1 VQNGP
6 GYNAKGV
13 TMDLLVLRYERDDE
27 PNRCGPLTVTV
38 EANGFRGH
46 CDHCYVSEA
55 WLAEFGEKLRRF
67 PLPEEGVE
75 DDLSVHDHFGF
86 AIMAVPDG
94 SLGRISLRVKV
105 MAIAGLELINS
116 VEVMLDT
123 DYAALDRFS
132 RALVAMARAGSGEA
146 LIGR

>member
-1 VQNGP
+1 
-6 GYNAKGV
+6 
-13 TMDLLVLRYERDDE
+13 MDLLVLLYERDDE

-75 DDLSVHDHFGF
+75 EDLTVDDHFGF
-86 AIMAVPDG
+86 ALTAIPDG
-94 SLGRISLRVKV
+94 SLGRIILRVKV
-105 MAIAGLELINS
+105 VAIAGHELINR
-116 VEVMLDT
+116 VEVMLHT
-123 DYAALDRFS
+123 DYAALDRFG
-132 RALVAMARAGSGEA
+132 RALVAVAKVGSGEA
-146 LIGR
+146 RVNE